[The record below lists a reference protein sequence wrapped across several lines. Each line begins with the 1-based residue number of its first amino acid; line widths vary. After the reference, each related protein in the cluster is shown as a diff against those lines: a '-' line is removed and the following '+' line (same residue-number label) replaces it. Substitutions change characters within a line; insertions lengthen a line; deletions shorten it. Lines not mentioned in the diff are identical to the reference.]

1 MNRRDGYYFGSRI
14 GANEAKHEEST
25 MSRSHWLELSSLGCL
40 LIFHGTGRAQDWP
53 QWRGPNRDARVQGF
67 QAPASWPKALK
78 QQWKVTIGDGVATP
92 ALVGNKLYVITR
104 QDGNEVI
111 RCVEAET
118 GKELWQEKYA
128 SEGATGAAAGFSGPR
143 ASPTVAD
150 GKVITLG
157 IRGTLTCLDAAT
169 GKIHWQ
175 KNDFPGAWPRFFTSA
190 SPLVIDGSCIV
201 EVGGRDN
208 GGIVAYDLADG
219 KERWKWSGDG
229 PAYASPV
236 VMKVGDV
243 KLVVTQTDSKMVALR
258 ADNGKL
264 VWETP
269 FATQGR
275 AYNAATPI
283 IDGQTIIY
291 GGGGRG
297 TIAVK
302 LEKEGDS
309 LVGKQLWSNT
319 DQSVQFNTP
328 VLRDGRLYGIA
339 QDGSFFCLD
348 ATNGKTLWKAAPK
361 SAEAGSERGGRG
373 GRGGSG
379 YGSIVDTGSV
389 LLALTPSAELMV
401 IEPNESAY
409 VEKAR
414 IKVAE
419 WPTYA
424 YPVPAGKRLL
434 VKDRDSLA
442 LLTWE

>member
-1 MNRRDGYYFGSRI
+1 
-14 GANEAKHEEST
+14 
-25 MSRSHWLELSSLGCL
+25 MSQSCFLRGLSLGWCVFL
-40 LIFHGTGRAQDWP
+40 TGTGMAQDWP

-67 QAPASWPKALK
+67 QAPAAWPKTLK
-78 QQWKVTIGDGVATP
+78 QQWKVAVGDGVATP
-92 ALVGNKLYVITR
+92 AFVGNRVFIITR

-111 RCVEAET
+111 RCLDAET

-143 ASPTVAD
+143 ASPTVTD

-157 IRGTLTCLDAAT
+157 VRGKLTCLDAMT
-169 GKIHWQ
+169 GKILWQ
-175 KNDFPGAWPRFFTSA
+175 KNDFAGSWPRFFTSA
-190 SPLVIDGSCIV
+190 SPLVTDGLCIV

-208 GGIVAYDLADG
+208 GGIVAYDLRDG

-236 VMKVGDV
+236 VMTANNV

-258 ADNGKL
+258 ADNGEL
-264 VWETP
+264 AWETP
-269 FATQGR
+269 FAPQGR

-302 LEKEGDS
+302 LEKQGDGF
-309 LVGKQLWSNT
+309 VGKQVWKNP

-328 VLRDGRLYGIA
+328 VLRGGRLYGIA

-361 SAEAGSERGGRG
+361 SAEAGSDRGGRG

-379 YGSIVDTGSV
+379 YGSIVDTGTV
-389 LLALTPSAELMV
+389 LLALTPSAELLV
-401 IEPNESAY
+401 IEPSESEY

-419 WPTYA
+419 SPTYA

-434 VKDRDSLA
+434 VKDRDSLS